1 MEIPENFKSTIIDFM
16 NDLTITFPEYAKFW
30 GKWTT
35 GMNEEDATNLFEY
48 CLTVFPER
56 FFDILYQNEDI
67 FKDDSINTYF
77 LPNINFANL
86 YNCEGVSKKTQ
97 QTIWKYLQ
105 ILLFSVVGSVKDKS
119 FFGDSANI
127 FEGIDEN
134 ELQNKMKETLEGIGK
149 FFSKMP
155 DAENPDFKMPDMFDP
170 ENPDFKMP
178 DFKMPD
184 MFDPENP
191 DFKMPDFNFEKTTGM
206 PNMENIHEH
215 LKGLFDGKIG
225 SLAKNIAEEL
235 SGDFESMFG
244 EDFQQ
249 SQTTGDIFQKLMKN
263 PVKMMEIVKKLT
275 DKIKNKMDSGE
286 FSKDDMMQEA
296 GEILKKMRD
305 MTGGEDKMQEMF
317 QTLAKQMGLGKNAK
331 IDKNA
336 VDRLMKTQSIK
347 DKLRNNLNKKKEMDA
362 KFTLEQTGNATLFK
376 LTGEEPQP
384 RSIAPR
390 ALTDEEL
397 IAEFQKDAI
406 PKKTENASKK
416 SKNKKKPKNKK

>member
-1 MEIPENFKSTIIDFM
+1 MTEIPENFKSTIIDFM
-16 NDLTITFPEYAKFW
+16 NDLSITFPEYAKYW

-35 GMNEEDATNLFEY
+35 GMSEEDATNLFKY

-105 ILLFSVVGSVKDKS
+105 ILLFSIVGSIKDKS

-134 ELQNKMKETLEGIGK
+134 ELQNKMKETLEGIAN
-149 FFSKMP
+149 FFNKMP
-155 DAENPDFKMPDMFDP
+155 DTQTNDENTEFKMPDMSDFKMPDIPDFKMPEGMP
-170 ENPDFKMP
+170 EG
-178 DFKMPD
+178 
-184 MFDPENP
+184 
-191 DFKMPDFNFEKTTGM
+191 MPDFNFEKTTGM

-235 SGDFESMFG
+235 SGDFESLFG
-244 EDFQQ
+244 EDFKHT
-249 SQTTGDIFQKLMKN
+249 QTTGDIFQKLMKN
-263 PVKMMEIVKKLT
+263 PAKMMEIVKKLT

-286 FSKDDMMQEA
+286 FSKEDMMQEA
-296 GEILKKMRD
+296 GELLKKMRN

-336 VDRLMKTQSIK
+336 VERLMKSQTIK
-347 DKLRNNLNKKKEMDA
+347 DKLRNNLNKKKE
-362 KFTLEQTGNATLFK
+362 FTLEKTGNTTLFK
-376 LTGEEPQP
+376 LTDEEPQP
-384 RSIAPR
+384 RSIAPPR
-390 ALTDEEL
+390 TYTDEEL
-397 IAEFQKDAI
+397 IAEFQKEEL
-406 PKKTENASKK
+406 PKKNETV
-416 SKNKKKPKNKK
+416 PKNKKNKKNQKNKK